1 MYTLKTPVIM
11 HTMKNSS
18 VLTKNPVGKTLTN
31 AKRQVII
38 SKLYDTML
46 EGYHTTSEI
55 SRKTGITR
63 LTVDRYRGLVDELI
77 GKQKIDRNV
86 IRNLQI
92 RRTYQIIESLML
104 ELEDL
109 NKTITIENTDGTEFT
124 RKVSSVK
131 ERTAIYSQIAKFSQ
145 HLALITGLNIETTVN
160 VDHSKLV
167 IIRANN
173 SKNTETELI
182 DNAVPTTSVIDA

>member
-1 MYTLKTPVIM
+1 MNDTGLIPR
-11 HTMKNSS
+11 NAS
-18 VLTKNPVGKTLTN
+18 GKQLTN
-31 AKRQVII
+31 AKRQVVI
-38 SKLYDTML
+38 SKLYDYMT
-46 EGYHTTSEI
+46 EGYHTTAEL
-55 SRKTGITR
+55 SRKTGLTR

-109 NKTITIENTDGTEFT
+109 NKTADRTDSNGNSYLA
-124 RKVSSVK
+124 KVSSVK

-182 DNAVPTTSVIDA
+182 ENTVTSTGVIDQ